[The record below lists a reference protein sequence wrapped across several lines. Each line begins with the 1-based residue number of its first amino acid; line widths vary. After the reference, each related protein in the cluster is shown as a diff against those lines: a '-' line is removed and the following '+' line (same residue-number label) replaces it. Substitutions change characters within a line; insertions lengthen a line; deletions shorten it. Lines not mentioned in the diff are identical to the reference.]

1 MYLSVKGRKG
11 NTIANKIPVMANCL
25 PLPEKKFDT
34 PELNLPRTLIFSDL

>member
-11 NTIANKIPVMANCL
+11 NTIANKMPVMANCL

-34 PELNLPRTLIFSDL
+34 PELNLLRISIFF